1 MRRDP
6 RVLLTDINQ
15 AGADI
20 RSFTQ
25 DMDSA
30 SFATD
35 ERTQAAVE
43 RKFEII
49 GEAVNRLHAVHPDTA
64 RRIPD
69 MRRLIDFRNHL
80 AHGYD
85 SVAPELVWHHIV
97 NDLPELI
104 NAVQGLLKELA
115 ELEG

>member
-1 MRRDP
+1 MTP
-6 RVLLTDINQ
+6 RVLLTDIDQ
-15 AGADI
+15 AAADI

-25 DMDSA
+25 GMDNV

-43 RKFEII
+43 CKFEII
-49 GEAVNRLHAVHPDTA
+49 GEAVNRLHAVHPDMA

-69 MRRLIDFRNHL
+69 MLRLIDFRNHL

-85 SVAPELVWHHIV
+85 SVAPELVWRHIV
-97 NDLPELI
+97 SDLPELI
-104 NAVQGLLKELA
+104 DAVEGLLEELP
-115 ELEG
+115 ESSG